1 VEMTVG
7 AAAAAAG
14 VSAKAVRLWESKGLL
29 PPAER
34 TDAGYRIFTED
45 DINVLH
51 FIRRAKTLG
60 LHLDEIK
67 DILDLQRGGEQ
78 PCGRVLALLDARLAE
93 IDQRLR
99 DLKRLR
105 RSLTAARRAAIRA
118 RHHGAQAVICT
129 IIEGTEDGG

>member
-1 VEMTVG
+1 MGMTVG
-7 AAAAAAG
+7 AAAETVG
-14 VSAKAVRLWESKGLL
+14 VSSKAVRLWESKGLL

-34 TDAGYRIFTED
+34 TEAGYRIFTED
-45 DINVLH
+45 DLKVLH
-51 FIRRAKTLG
+51 FIRQAKALG

-78 PCGRVLALLDARLAE
+78 PCGRLLALLDAHLSE

-105 RSLTAARRAAIRA
+105 RSLSDARSAASRA
-118 RHHGAQAVICT
+118 RLHGRDAIVCQ
-129 IIEGTEDGG
+129 IIESTPNGA